1 MDYLVEQLRY
11 ELREDPSSRVF
22 FRLGEHLR
30 REGELAEAVGILRAG
45 LEHHPRY
52 VAAWVSLGR
61 ALLGS
66 GDDRGASE
74 ALARALELD
83 PENGVASRYAG
94 EAAIAGGEW
103 VEAVKALKRA
113 RALSGQDDAL
123 DERILFVEQQLAENG
138 QLEVP
143 TPAPRRASAPP
154 PAAADRVF
162 PVDDADSGVHVV
174 EEDVFSTASMG
185 ADDAPVDTDD
195 APVDDLEM
203 DSRRTM
209 AIPLDQIPIAP
220 PPPTAEADAEAE
232 AVFDLGAGEEPAP
245 ELEIVSETERAPE
258 PEAVFETADRAD
270 DGASLEAGLVVGA
283 VFETGTVAADWE
295 AASDADA
302 DSDAAEDDDERS
314 SSELRSEEL
323 PLPTMTLA
331 RLALDQGDLELAEK
345 TLRGVLARN
354 PGHSEASSLLATLAG
369 SSGEGA
375 PPPATDEP
383 GTARVQALRRWLDAV
398 RLASERLKT

>member
-1 MDYLVEQLRY
+1 MDYLVEQLRF

-30 REGELAEAVGILRAG
+30 REGELEEAVGILRAG
-45 LEHHPRY
+45 VAHHPRY

-61 ALLGS
+61 ALLES
-66 GDDRGASE
+66 GDDREASE

-83 PENGVASRYAG
+83 PENGVAARHAG

-103 VEAVKALKRA
+103 VAAIKALKRA

-123 DERILFVEQQLAENG
+123 DARILFVEQRLAENG

-143 TPAPRRASAPP
+143 TPAPRRAGPQ
-154 PAAADRVF
+154 PAAVPERVF
-162 PVDDADSGVHVV
+162 PVDDAASGAHRAVG
-174 EEDVFSTASMG
+174 DVFEPAPE
-185 ADDAPVDTDD
+185 ADDA
-195 APVDDLEM
+195 APAEAFDM

-220 PPPTAEADAEAE
+220 PPPPAAAADAE
-232 AVFDLGAGEEPAP
+232 AVFDLGAGEEPEP
-245 ELEIVSETERAPE
+245 ELEIVSEHEE
-258 PEAVFETADRAD
+258 VFEAADRAD
-270 DGASLEAGLVVGA
+270 DSAFLEAGLAVGA

-295 AASDADA
+295 AASDADG
-302 DSDAAEDDDERS
+302 DVDGDDDELS
-314 SSELRSEEL
+314 SRERRPEEL

-331 RLALDQGDLELAEK
+331 RLALDQGDLELTEK

-354 PGHSEASSLLATLAG
+354 PGHSEASSLLATLTGGAA
-369 SSGEGA
+369 EGA
-375 PPPATDEP
+375 PPPPAADEP

>member
-1 MDYLVEQLRY
+1 MDYLVEQLRF

-30 REGELAEAVGILRAG
+30 REGELAEAVEILRAG
-45 LEHHPRY
+45 LAHHPRY

-61 ALLGS
+61 ALLGN
-66 GDDRGASE
+66 GDDRGATE

-83 PENGVASRYAG
+83 PENGVAARHAG

-103 VEAVKALKRA
+103 VQAIKALKRA

-123 DERILFVEQQLAENG
+123 DERILFVERQLAENG

-143 TPAPRRASAPP
+143 TPAPRRVSAPP
-154 PAAADRVF
+154 PAAAERVF
-162 PVDDADSGVHVV
+162 PFEDADSGVHVV

-185 ADDAPVDTDD
+185 ADDTPVDTDD

-220 PPPTAEADAEAE
+220 PPPAAAEAEAE
-232 AVFDLGAGEEPAP
+232 AVFDLGAAEEPAP
-245 ELEIVSETERAPE
+245 ELEIVPEAGPVPE
-258 PEAVFETADRAD
+258 PEEVFETADRAD
-270 DGASLEAGLVVGA
+270 DGVPLEPDLALGA

-302 DSDAAEDDDERS
+302 DGDADRDDDERS
-314 SSELRSEEL
+314 SRELRSEEL

-354 PGHSEASSLLATLAG
+354 PGHSEASSLLATLTGGA
-369 SSGEGA
+369 GEGA
-375 PPPATDEP
+375 PTPPAADEP
-383 GTARVQALRRWLDAV
+383 GGARVQALRRWLDAV

>member
-1 MDYLVEQLRY
+1 MDYLVEQLRF

-30 REGELAEAVGILRAG
+30 REGELEEAVGILRAG

-61 ALLGS
+61 ALLGG
-66 GDDRGASE
+66 GDDRGASD

-83 PENGVASRYAG
+83 PENGVAARHAG

-103 VEAVKALKRA
+103 VAAIKALKRA

-123 DERILFVEQQLAENG
+123 DERILFVEQKLAELG

-143 TPAPRRASAPP
+143 APAPRRTAPP
-154 PAAADRVF
+154 PAAASERVF
-162 PVDDADSGVHVV
+162 PVDDAASGAHRAIG
-174 EEDVFSTASMG
+174 DVFEPAPE
-185 ADDAPVDTDD
+185 ADDGAPAEAFD
-195 APVDDLEM
+195 M
-203 DSRRTM
+203 DSRRTV
-209 AIPLDQIPIAP
+209 AIPLGQIPVAP
-220 PPPTAEADAEAE
+220 PPSPPPAAAAEAE
-232 AVFDLGAGEEPAP
+232 AVFDLGAGGEPEP
-245 ELEIVSETERAPE
+245 ELEIVREPE
-258 PEAVFETADRAD
+258 PEAVFETTDRAD
-270 DGASLEAGLVVGA
+270 DGASLEAGPAVGA
-283 VFETGTVAADWE
+283 VFETGTVAEDWE

-302 DSDAAEDDDERS
+302 DGEEYDDEHPS
-314 SSELRSEEL
+314 SGRRPEEL

-354 PGHSEASSLLATLAG
+354 PGHSEAASLLATLTGGAV
-369 SSGEGA
+369 EGA
-375 PPPATDEP
+375 PPPLAADEP

>member
-1 MDYLVEQLRY
+1 MDYLVEQLRF

-123 DERILFVEQQLAENG
+123 DERILFVERQLAENG

-143 TPAPRRASAPP
+143 TPAPRRVSAPP
-154 PAAADRVF
+154 PAAAERVF

-220 PPPTAEADAEAE
+220 PPPTAEAEAE
-232 AVFDLGAGEEPAP
+232 AVFDLGAGEEPAS
-245 ELEIVSETERAPE
+245 ELEIVPE
-258 PEAVFETADRAD
+258 PEAVFETGAPAALAD
-270 DGASLEAGLVVGA
+270 DVAFLESEAGRDGDA
-283 VFETGTVAADWE
+283 VFETGAVAADWQQE
-295 AASDADA
+295 ASDAD
-302 DSDAAEDDDERS
+302 EDDERS
-314 SSELRSEEL
+314 SSELRPEEL

-375 PPPATDEP
+375 PPPPATDEP